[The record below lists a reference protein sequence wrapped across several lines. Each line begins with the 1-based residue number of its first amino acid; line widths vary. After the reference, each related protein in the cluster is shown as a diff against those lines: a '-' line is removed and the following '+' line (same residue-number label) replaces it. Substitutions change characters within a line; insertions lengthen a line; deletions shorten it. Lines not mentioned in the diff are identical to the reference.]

1 MEYVPIPRVDLP
13 LEHDGDC
20 HGRGYCAERALASRH
35 CVQLSDGKFR
45 CVDMGS
51 ASDGVTT
58 KVPMH
63 TQIDPGTKVWTL
75 EYAVS
80 FADIWASESYK
91 ATGMSEKAPVL
102 ALVHPKNP
110 NMVYFFV
117 EVTSLRTTD
126 FYGLYVLAHSLQDES
141 GGAVPRR

>member
-1 MEYVPIPRVDLP
+1 
-13 LEHDGDC
+13 
-20 HGRGYCAERALASRH
+20 
-35 CVQLSDGKFR
+35 
-45 CVDMGS
+45 
-51 ASDGVTT
+51 
-58 KVPMH
+58 MH
-63 TQIDPGTKVWTL
+63 TLVDPGTKVWTL

-141 GGAVPRR
+141 GGAVPRRWQRGCGRWRCLRRHDAGRRTPAPAGPPPHPLAALPPAESPR